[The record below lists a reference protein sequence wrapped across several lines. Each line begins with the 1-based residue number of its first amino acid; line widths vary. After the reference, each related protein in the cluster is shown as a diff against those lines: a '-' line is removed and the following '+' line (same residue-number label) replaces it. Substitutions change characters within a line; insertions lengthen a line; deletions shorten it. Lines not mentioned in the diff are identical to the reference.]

1 MRQTKGRIESFDFF
15 RAYGCLAIILLHVVS
30 AWKDDP
36 TNSSAFYHNV
46 STIRMIFNNAV
57 VPVLVRIAV
66 PIFFMMSGA
75 LFLDPN
81 RDIKIKKHVKKLLVV
96 LGIFGYMM
104 ALIELVV
111 GNRDFEA
118 SYLWIAGLNLLQ
130 EQTWSH
136 LWYLYAM
143 IGLYLVTPIL
153 RAWIKKADEKEM
165 RVMMGVAFLFL
176 TIIPTINSLIG
187 IELTQFGIV
196 TPGGSLLCYLLGYYL
211 YEECGKLRKMAIPIG
226 IAGGVLTI
234 VVSLLFQSWSRSMVE
249 PYHVWIVIYSS
260 ALFILLLD
268 DKRIKK
274 MGRMCG
280 SLSSISFT
288 IYIVHP
294 VFINA
299 LYKGFHLYPDSLP
312 PVIGEMLFWL
322 FISAGSIVAA
332 WVLKKIPG
340 LRRVL

>member
-1 MRQTKGRIESFDFF
+1 M
-15 RAYGCLAIILLHVVS
+15 
-30 AWKDDP
+30 WK
-36 TNSSAFYHNV
+36 
-46 STIRMIFNNAV
+46 
-57 VPVLVRIAV
+57 
-66 PIFFMMSGA
+66 
-75 LFLDPN
+75 
-81 RDIKIKKHVKKLLVV
+81 VK
-96 LGIFGYMM
+96 
-104 ALIELVV
+104 EN
-111 GNRDFEA
+111 GNTHWDR
-118 SYLWIAGLNLLQ
+118 
-130 EQTWSH
+130 
-136 LWYLYAM
+136 
-143 IGLYLVTPIL
+143 
-153 RAWIKKADEKEM
+153 
-165 RVMMGVAFLFL
+165 
-176 TIIPTINSLIG
+176 
-187 IELTQFGIV
+187 
-196 TPGGSLLCYLLGYYL
+196 
-211 YEECGKLRKMAIPIG
+211 
-226 IAGGVLTI
+226 GGVLTI